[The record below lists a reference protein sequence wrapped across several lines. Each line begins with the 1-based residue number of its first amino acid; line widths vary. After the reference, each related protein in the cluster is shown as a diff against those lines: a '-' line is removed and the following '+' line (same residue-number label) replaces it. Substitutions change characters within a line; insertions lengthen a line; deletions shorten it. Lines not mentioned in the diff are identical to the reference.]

1 MPSTKKL
8 VSENLALVLLDIS
21 LTSQYTGAWNHVNTL
36 AALQAL
42 SLMLFTKVL
51 NWSVVEVEALL
62 AGVRKDLKDKG
73 IHGYWPV

>member
-1 MPSTKKL
+1 
-8 VSENLALVLLDIS
+8 
-21 LTSQYTGAWNHVNTL
+21 L

-51 NWSVVEVEALL
+51 NWSVLEVETLL
-62 AGVRKDLKDKG
+62 AGVRKDLKDKA